1 MKKAGEPTFLFCKN
15 LHEGLAKN
23 KGRRTY
29 ADYTEQQ
36 ANQRELDELLQ
47 QTADQVIA
55 HGSSG
60 DAPEQ
65 QPEVSHQTTRSR
77 SKEAQA
83 HDEAR

>member
-1 MKKAGEPTFLFCKN
+1 MN
-15 LHEGLAKN
+15 LHFCSAKTYTRGLQKN